1 MASIPAQ
8 DEFLA
13 VTRKSQEA
21 MITAIK
27 TWVETVRTATPRF
40 MSVYAPLTD
49 NLPKLPSVT
58 LPLVDKLPAPKD
70 AVASAYDLAEL
81 LLASQRKFAEDVLK
95 AMAPPVADRSEN
107 APKSVSQS
115 PVQAPS
121 QSAVQAP
128 SQSATR
134 VPSQS
139 ATRGTAAGSEPKT
152 TASPARKR
160 TPAGPAQKGTTAS

>member
-8 DEFLA
+8 EEFLA

-21 MITAIK
+21 MITVIK
-27 TWVETVRTATPRF
+27 TWVDTVRTATPRL

-58 LPLVDKLPAPKD
+58 VPLVDRLPAPKD
-70 AVASAYDLAEL
+70 AVGSAYDLAEL
-81 LLASQRKFAEDVLK
+81 LLASQRKFAEDLLK
-95 AMAPPVADRSEN
+95 AMTPLIADRSEN

-115 PVQAPS
+115 P
-121 QSAVQAP
+121 VQAP

-160 TPAGPAQKGTTAS
+160 TPAGPAEKGTTAS